1 MNPTDHDLMHHWRQG
16 DAVAFAELVRRWED
30 RLGLF
35 VTRLLGPRADVDDLC
50 QEVFIRVLG
59 ARERYRSEGSFSTWL
74 YRIALNVARD
84 SRRRQKRRGVTQSL
98 AGHDVASPSAGPDE
112 DLGRRE
118 VGRLVDEALDTLTTE
133 LREVLVLKH
142 FGKLTFA
149 ETATVL
155 GLPASTVKSRM
166 QAALVRLRSEL
177 RRRGLHGEELEA

>member
-1 MNPTDHDLMHHWRQG
+1 MNPTDHELMHHWRQG

-35 VTRLLGPRADVDDLC
+35 VARLLGPRADVEDLC

-59 ARERYRSEGSFSTWL
+59 ARDRYRSQGAFSTWL

-84 SRRRQKRRGVTQSL
+84 SRRRQKRRGFTQSL
-98 AGHDVASPSAGPDE
+98 EGHDVASPSPGPDVA
-112 DLGRRE
+112 LGRRE
-118 VGRLVDEALDTLTTE
+118 VGQLVDEALDALPTD

-149 ETATVL
+149 ETAAVL
-155 GLPASTVKSRM
+155 GLPTSTVKSRM
-166 QAALVRLRSEL
+166 QAALVRLRGEL
-177 RRRGLHGEELEA
+177 RRGGLDEQELET